1 MARRHTV
8 TPEKQP
14 DTKATLT
21 GGKTLWLAC
30 LFGLAFYATASGQTL
45 QLVRPSQTDPNIT
58 QFDNYH
64 YIYLNTNVTARP
76 QLFVFLGHGTFT
88 HYTYQVQ
95 TTTNLESS
103 WINAGAPVVGDGTAN
118 TCAFN
123 LSGLSE
129 FFRCAVQY

>member
-1 MARRHTV
+1 MMI
-8 TPEKQP
+8 KW
-14 DTKATLT
+14 
-21 GGKTLWLAC
+21 KTFCLAV
-30 LFGLAFYATASGQTL
+30 LFLAAFSRVVSAQIL
-45 QLVRPSQTDPNIT
+45 QMVQPSQTDTNIT
-58 QFDNYH
+58 EFNNYH
-64 YIYLNTNVTARP
+64 YIYLNTNANVTARP